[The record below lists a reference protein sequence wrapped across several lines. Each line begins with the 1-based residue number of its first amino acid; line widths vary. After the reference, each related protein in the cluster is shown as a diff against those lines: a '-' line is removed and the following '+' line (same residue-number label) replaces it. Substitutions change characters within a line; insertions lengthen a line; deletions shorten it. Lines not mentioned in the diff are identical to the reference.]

1 MILAFEFR
9 LMEGFSPLSVVII
22 GAGNLAW
29 SLVPCLREN
38 GIHVS
43 KLISRS
49 RKKLVNFALAN
60 QELSISQ
67 NPEDI
72 PEDTDIILLCIP
84 DDAIEAQVALLPRR
98 KACLAHCSGSTSMKA
113 LRKWKGPKG
122 VFYPLQMFTQE
133 AKVDFKQV
141 PVFIEGKDQR
151 LERLAESISY
161 RWERLDSEK
170 RLLMHMGA
178 VIAVNFSN
186 YMLRWSSRMAHRAE
200 MDFAV
205 YIPLIREHIER
216 ALSSH
221 PAQTQT
227 GPAVRGDKEVI
238 RRHLD
243 LLEDENIY
251 QELYQKISEAINPEL
266 FGKFEKNET
275 KK

>member
-1 MILAFEFR
+1 
-9 LMEGFSPLSVVII
+9 MEGDSPLSVVVI

-29 SLVPCLREN
+29 SLIPSLRNN
-38 GIHVS
+38 GIQVL

-49 RKKLVNFALAN
+49 RKKLVSFAMAN
-60 QELSISQ
+60 PDLSISQ
-67 NPEDI
+67 SLSDI
-72 PEDTDIILLCIP
+72 PIETDLIILCIP
-84 DDAIEAQVALLPRR
+84 DDAIAAQVSRVPKR
-98 KACLAHCSGSTSMKA
+98 KACLVHCSGSTSLNA
-113 LRKWKGPKG
+113 LKRWSGAKG
-122 VFYPLQMFTQE
+122 VFYPLQVFTKE
-133 AKVDFKQV
+133 AQVDFQQV
-141 PVFIEGKDQR
+141 PVFIEGKDLR
-151 LERLAESISY
+151 LEQLAQRISSRWIRLN
-161 RWERLDSEK
+161 SEK

-227 GPAVRGDKEVI
+227 GPALRGDQKVI
-238 RRHLD
+238 LRHLE
-243 LLEDENIY
+243 LLKDQEIY
-251 QELYQKISEAINPEL
+251 HQLYQKISEAINPDLMEIH
-266 FGKFEKNET
+266 EKKKT